1 MNRVNTVN
9 IKTKKSSTRRTL
21 KPEKSTDS
29 SGDCSQHNLTE
40 SECGSIRTALLSWYD
55 SNARILPWR
64 SAANPVSDSYQ
75 KDPSTRG
82 YMVWVS
88 EVMLQQTQV
97 ATVIQYYNN
106 WMSLWPT
113 IKSLSEASLESV
125 QQAWSGLGYYSRARR
140 LQEGA
145 VKIMTEMNGVM
156 PSTATELMKL
166 PGVGKYTAAAV
177 SSIAFGEVEGLVDGN
192 VIRVLARM
200 RCIGAD
206 VGSNK
211 VIDIMWRMVGELV
224 DRERPGDFNQSMME
238 LGAVVC
244 TPKSPTCDSCP
255 VKSDCMAVK
264 KDEVIEDIEECGI
277 CIKKAEYNK
286 DLGVLN
292 YPRKIKKTASRNEVT
307 LVAVITSQFESVD
320 KYAMV
325 RRPKTGL
332 LANLLEF
339 PSVSLG
345 NEDYKISEETN
356 LLSTL
361 LTSKQLKPKELLKVG
376 PVVHVFSHINM
387 TYVVYKGDLE
397 SVCDDTSVTWV
408 TKTEFEVAGTSTAMR
423 KVFKSLTS
431 NSGNESKKRKR
442 EEFSDSKQPS
452 INTFFQSKV
461 KKEKL

>member
-1 MNRVNTVN
+1 
-9 IKTKKSSTRRTL
+9 
-21 KPEKSTDS
+21 
-29 SGDCSQHNLTE
+29 
-40 SECGSIRTALLSWYD
+40 
-55 SNARILPWR
+55 
-64 SAANPVSDSYQ
+64 
-75 KDPSTRG
+75 
-82 YMVWVS
+82 
-88 EVMLQQTQV
+88 
-97 ATVIQYYNN
+97 
-106 WMSLWPT
+106 
-113 IKSLSEASLESV
+113 
-125 QQAWSGLGYYSRARR
+125 
-140 LQEGA
+140 
-145 VKIMTEMNGVM
+145 
-156 PSTATELMKL
+156 
-166 PGVGKYTAAAV
+166 
-177 SSIAFGEVEGLVDGN
+177 
-192 VIRVLARM
+192 
-200 RCIGAD
+200 
-206 VGSNK
+206 
-211 VIDIMWRMVGELV
+211 LV

-244 TPKSPTCDSCP
+244 TPKSPSCDSCP

-264 KDEVIEDIEECGI
+264 KDEAIEDIEECGI

-292 YPRKIKKTASRNEVT
+292 YPRKAKKTASRNEVT
-307 LVAVITSQFESVD
+307 LVAVITSHFESVD

-345 NEDYKISEETN
+345 NEDYQISEETN
-356 LLSTL
+356 LLCTL

-408 TKTEFEVAGTSTAMR
+408 SETEFEVAGTSTAMR